1 MKVLFVM
8 YAFPH
13 PDKGFNMYTT
23 LVDEFVKHNHDVVV
37 LAPGDAPTHIS
48 MERGIE
54 ILRVKS
60 IPFKNVSK
68 YLKGLSSLF
77 MPVRFLSALRKFY
90 PAQRFDLIISPTPP
104 ITFAGLI
111 SKIKKRYN
119 AKFYLILR
127 DIFPQNAVD
136 LNFFRKEGVY
146 YRYFRRVEKKYY
158 KLADKIGCM
167 SQGNIDYVLRHNPYL
182 APEKLHILRNFQKLY
197 SGSELQPQIIR
208 EKYDLG
214 NNFIVVFGGNMGK
227 PQQLENVLELAKRCM
242 EHKNV
247 RFLLLGEGV
256 EMDKIAKNT
265 AEENISNI
273 IIRKSIKKD
282 DYQDLISTCDLGLI
296 SLHRDFTIPNIP
308 SKILDYLNVG
318 IPVLASID
326 RCTDFDKVLEESGA
340 GLFSYAGEHDAFK
353 QNFDTIYTNKT
364 LREEMG
370 RAGHRYFQQYL
381 LPEQAYNTI
390 MEYVK

>member
-1 MKVLFVM
+1 MKSDRLRYEGSLIVISLPSTTNFRVGLAWHHFVCKQKQI
-8 YAFPH
+8 H
-13 PDKGFNMYTT
+13 PLPVHVPD
-23 LVDEFVKHNHDVVV
+23 LCFV
-37 LAPGDAPTHIS
+37 
-48 MERGIE
+48 R
-54 ILRVKS
+54 
-60 IPFKNVSK
+60 
-68 YLKGLSSLF
+68 
-77 MPVRFLSALRKFY
+77 
-90 PAQRFDLIISPTPP
+90 
-104 ITFAGLI
+104 
-111 SKIKKRYN
+111 
-119 AKFYLILR
+119 
-127 DIFPQNAVD
+127 
-136 LNFFRKEGVY
+136 
-146 YRYFRRVEKKYY
+146 
-158 KLADKIGCM
+158 
-167 SQGNIDYVLRHNPYL
+167 
-182 APEKLHILRNFQKLY
+182 
-197 SGSELQPQIIR
+197 SELQPQIIR

-227 PQQLENVLELAKRCM
+227 PQQLENVLELAKRCN

-256 EMDKIAKNT
+256 EMDKIARKVV
-265 AEENISNI
+265 EHNIENI
-273 IIRKSIKKD
+273 IIRKSIKKE

-326 RCTDFDKVLEESGA
+326 RCTDFDKVLIEAGA
-340 GLFSYAGEHDAFK
+340 GLFSYAGDHDAFK

>member
-23 LVDEFVKHNHDVVV
+23 LVDEFVKNNHEVLV
-37 LAPGDAPTHIS
+37 LAPSNASTHIS

-68 YLKGLSSLF
+68 YLKGLSSLL
-77 MPVRFLSALRKFY
+77 MPVSFLSALRKFY
-90 PAQRFDLIISPTPP
+90 PSQRFDLIISPTPP

-119 AKFYLILR
+119 AQFYLILR

-136 LNFFRKEGVY
+136 LNFFKKDGLY
-146 YRYFRRVEKKYY
+146 YRYFRTIEKKYY
-158 KLADKIGCM
+158 KLADFIGCM
-167 SQGNIDYVLRHNPYL
+167 SQGNIDYVLRQNPSL
-182 APEKLHILRNFQKLY
+182 ASEKLHILRNFQKPY
-197 SGSELQPQIIR
+197 SATDLKPQLIR
-208 EKYDLG
+208 DKYGLG
-214 NNFIVVFGGNMGK
+214 DNFIVVFGGNMGK
-227 PQQLENVLELAKRCM
+227 PQQLENVLELATRCM
-242 EHKNV
+242 EHKKV
-247 RFLLLGEGV
+247 KFLLLGEGV
-256 EMDKIAKNT
+256 EMDKIAQK
-265 AEENISNI
+265 ASKENIGNI
-273 IIRKSIKKD
+273 IFQKSIKKE

-296 SLHRDFTIPNIP
+296 SLHSDFTIPNIP

-340 GLFSYAGEHDAFK
+340 GLYSYSGDHDAFK
-353 QNFDTIYTNKT
+353 QNFDKIYRNKL

-370 RAGHRYFQQYL
+370 RAGHRYFQQFL